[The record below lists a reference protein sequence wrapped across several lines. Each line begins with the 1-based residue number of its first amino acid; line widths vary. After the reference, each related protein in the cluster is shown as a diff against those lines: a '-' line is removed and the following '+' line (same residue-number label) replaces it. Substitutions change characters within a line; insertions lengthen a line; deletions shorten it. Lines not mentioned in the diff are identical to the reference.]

1 MAEETKK
8 RAMDLDGDGKVTAK
22 EALEYS
28 TGKIKEAVNDYKEDL
43 KEAKDDIDRANDVAK
58 IKAARAQIKDPEK
71 DGP

>member
-28 TGKIKEAVNDYKEDL
+28 TGKIKE
-43 KEAKDDIDRANDVAK
+43 DRQ
-58 IKAARAQIKDPEK
+58 RLQGRPE
-71 DGP
+71 GGQG